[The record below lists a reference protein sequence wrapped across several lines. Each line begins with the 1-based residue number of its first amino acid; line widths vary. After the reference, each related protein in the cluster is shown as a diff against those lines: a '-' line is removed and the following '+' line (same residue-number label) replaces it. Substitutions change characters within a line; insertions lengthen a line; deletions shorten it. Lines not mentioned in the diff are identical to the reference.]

1 MEQKPN
7 SMIIAEF
14 RKQLEMDINNSHLD
28 PTVLYYILK
37 DICREVEQASNAILM
52 NDITKYNQL
61 LAEKENENK

>member
-1 MEQKPN
+1 MEQNPN

-14 RKQLEMDINNSHLD
+14 RKALETDINNSKLD
-28 PTVLYYILK
+28 PTIVYYILK

-52 NDITKYNQL
+52 NDVAKYNQL